1 MAKPER
7 HPWPYGPQWNY
18 YPPHMLN
25 FSKIPFS
32 NGPQVNIDSNE
43 NYLSIRCPEPRR
55 PYQVP
60 YSSFTSYYH
69 QETHPVRSYLEAN
82 PVYPPKQYLYRPLC
96 QENINSSYKVAENLQ
111 SYPACSNY
119 PLAKD
124 QSTCYQTTWNNTSH
138 FQRNPPELDVRHFLA
153 TWQDKDDDF
162 VDVSTDND
170 QAQVYQGNDSI
181 PLDCSKRNSNDK
193 SIRKSYNDNFLNGPT
208 LNATGYIV
216 QPYYLKDDS
225 MALNRPVIPEELNNN
240 VLHRNNLNYE
250 NNHQS
255 YQKNFYPNTIKFP
268 ASKLLPCEHNMSPY
282 SQPLN
287 HCDITSSHLRSSMN
301 PPRQK
306 DLVVDSSERSQYN
319 LTSSLESGELF
330 CDINPRHEEI
340 QKPPVI
346 HPMFNDNLHKM
357 NAVDE
362 PCYFGNENNEFSE
375 NLMLNDFAPLKD
387 SWDMFSSNLKVKD
400 NTKVSN
406 NPKSVNKVSPQNLYE
421 HLLSN
426 NNDDNNNAT
435 SGNDNNINLN
445 NNVTSIA
452 YEGAFNILPNISS
465 SNQSSTP
472 HNVGNACVLQSHE
485 PIKPNL
491 SSQPHI
497 STKLPTNVTKPIQAN
512 TKIRPFQFNEEISS
526 DDIDISIASSGD
538 FLVEDQPSLCCN
550 SVISF
555 SKMKK
560 EKINPVPQKI
570 LKDNNNS
577 YKVDEPYSCPVFH
590 NDSEK
595 NSSLSHID
603 GEQKNKLNGTPKRE
617 FKSMEIEKKS
627 GSPVHTISSKKGDA
641 MDLSVLKPLNIKDT
655 GSELEKDPM
664 CYLDISNNYFESSN
678 FEQKTPELKTI
689 PRVENDTSNLPSEK
703 CEILNQTDQISDVM
717 ENSDES
723 SVQESNFPILDDAL
737 SHITNPDKL
746 LNNNNS
752 VIPNDNL
759 LLLAHCSQEY
769 GGQIK
774 KENESSEDCSL
785 AVSNIACSES
795 HPKTIRDSVIK
806 CSLRWDKIFN
816 IMSDEVNSQPDMSLD
831 LGPAKVELRL
841 PSDNC
846 SSNHWKIV
854 EADNKIQ
861 TSSIVK
867 VKRLIL
873 KRKNQSE
880 ERIPKMIIKKT
891 EGQEYRSYLKNES
904 SKAVLHCEKMKI
916 YCDKLSKSPQKP
928 SDS

>member
-32 NGPQVNIDSNE
+32 NGPQVNIDPNE

-69 QETHPVRSYLEAN
+69 QENHPVRSYLEAN
-82 PVYPPKQYLYRPLC
+82 PVYSPKQYLYRPLC
-96 QENINSSYKVAENLQ
+96 QENINSPYKVAENLQ

-119 PLAKD
+119 PLTKD
-124 QSTCYQTTWNNTSH
+124 QGTCYQTTWNNTSH

-170 QAQVYQGNDSI
+170 QTQVYQGNDSI

-193 SIRKSYNDNFLNGPT
+193 SNRKSYNDNFLNGPP

-225 MALNRPVIPEELNNN
+225 IPLNRPVISEELNNN

-255 YQKNFYPNTIKFP
+255 YQKNFYSNTIKFP
-268 ASKLLPCEHNMSPY
+268 TGKLLPCEHNASY

-287 HCDITSSHLRSSMN
+287 HCDINSSHLRSSMN

-306 DLVVDSSERSQYN
+306 DLLVDSSERSQYN

-346 HPMFNDNLHKM
+346 HPMYNDNLHKM
-357 NAVDE
+357 NTSEE

-375 NLMLNDFAPLKD
+375 NLMLSDFAPLKD

-406 NPKSVNKVSPQNLYE
+406 SSKSVNKVSPQNLYE
-421 HLLSN
+421 HLISN
-426 NNDDNNNAT
+426 NNNNNNSA
-435 SGNDNNINLN
+435 SGNDNNNINLN
-445 NNVTSIA
+445 NNLTPIA

-465 SNQSSTP
+465 GNQSSTP
-472 HNVGNACVLQSHE
+472 HNSNECVLQSHE
-485 PIKPNL
+485 VIKPNV
-491 SSQPHI
+491 SSQSHI
-497 STKLPTNVTKPIQAN
+497 STKLPTNITKPIQAN

-538 FLVEDQPSLCCN
+538 FLVEEDQPSLCCN

-555 SKMKK
+555 SKVKK
-560 EKINPVPQKI
+560 EKINTVQQKV
-570 LKDNNNS
+570 LKNNDS
-577 YKVDEPYSCPVFH
+577 YKVEEPYSCPAFN
-590 NDSEK
+590 NDSSK
-595 NSSLSHID
+595 NSSLSNVE
-603 GEQKNKLNGTPKRE
+603 GEQNNKLNGFPKDTE
-617 FKSMEIEKKS
+617 FKSMETEKKAC
-627 GSPVHTISSKKGDA
+627 SPENAISSAKGV
-641 MDLSVLKPLNIKDT
+641 MDLTVLKPQNIKDNI
-655 GSELEKDPM
+655 SEIERDSM
-664 CYLDISNNYFESSN
+664 CYLDISNNYFETSN
-678 FEQKTPELKTI
+678 FERKTPELRGI
-689 PRVENDTSNLPSEK
+689 PQVETGVLGISHEK
-703 CEILNQTDQISDVM
+703 CDIQNPKDEISDIL
-717 ENSDES
+717 EKSDKS
-723 SVQESNFPILDDAL
+723 SVQESNFSTLNDAL
-737 SHITNPDKL
+737 SHIASPNKL
-746 LNNNNS
+746 LDNS
-752 VIPNDNL
+752 NSTIPNDNL

-769 GGQIK
+769 GSQIK
-774 KENESSEDCSL
+774 KENDSSDDCSL
-785 AVSNIACSES
+785 AVKNITSSES
-795 HPKTIRDSVIK
+795 QQKTIRDSVIK
-806 CSLRWDKIFN
+806 CSLRWDRIFN

-873 KRKNQSE
+873 KRKNQPE

-904 SKAVLHCEKMKI
+904 SKAVLHCEKLKI

-928 SDS
+928 SDT

>member
-1 MAKPER
+1 MAKSER

-32 NGPQVNIDSNE
+32 NGPQVNFDSNE

-82 PVYPPKQYLYRPLC
+82 PVYPSKQYLYRPLC
-96 QENINSSYKVAENLQ
+96 QENINSPYKVAENLE

-124 QSTCYQTTWNNTSH
+124 QTTCYQTTWNNTSH

-162 VDVSTDND
+162 VDVSTDNN
-170 QAQVYQGNDSI
+170 QVQVYQGNDAI
-181 PLDCSKRNSNDK
+181 PLDCSKRNSSDK

-208 LNATGYIV
+208 INAAGYIV

-225 MALNRPVIPEELNNN
+225 LPLNRPVISEELNNN
-240 VLHRNNLNYE
+240 VLHRNNLNYD

-255 YQKNFYPNTIKFP
+255 YQKHFYPNTIKFP
-268 ASKLLPCEHNMSPY
+268 ASKLLPCEHNISY

-287 HCDITSSHLRSSMN
+287 HCDINSSHLRSSMN

-306 DLVVDSSERSQYN
+306 DLVDSSERSQYN

-346 HPMFNDNLHKM
+346 HPMYNDSLHKM
-357 NAVDE
+357 NTVDE

-375 NLMLNDFAPLKD
+375 NLMISDFAPLKD
-387 SWDMFSSNLKVKD
+387 SWEMFSSNLKLKD
-400 NTKVSN
+400 NAKVSN

-426 NNDDNNNAT
+426 NDNNNNNAT
-435 SGNDNNINLN
+435 SDNDNSINLN
-445 NNVTSIA
+445 NNVTSIS
-452 YEGAFNILPNISS
+452 YEGAFNILPNLSS
-465 SNQSSTP
+465 SNQISAPNS
-472 HNVGNACVLQSHE
+472 GNSCILQSHE
-485 PIKPNL
+485 PIKPNIN
-491 SSQPHI
+491 SQLHS
-497 STKLPTNVTKPIQAN
+497 STKLHTNATKPIQAN

-560 EKINPVPQKI
+560 ERNNTEQQNI
-570 LKDNNNS
+570 LKNNDS
-577 YKVDEPYSCPVFH
+577 YKVNESYLCPVFN

-595 NSSLSHID
+595 NSSLSNV
-603 GEQKNKLNGTPKRE
+603 ESEKKNKVNGFPKETE
-617 FKSMEIEKKS
+617 FKPKETETKPC
-627 GSPVHTISSKKGDA
+627 SPESNLSSKKGDV
-641 MDLSVLKPLNIKDT
+641 MDLSVLKHQNIKDPDP
-655 GSELEKDPM
+655 EIEKDPM
-664 CYLDISNNYFESSN
+664 SYLDISNNYFET
-678 FEQKTPELKTI
+678 QELKMI
-689 PRVENDTSNLPSEK
+689 PRAESDISNIPSEK
-703 CEILNQTDQISDVM
+703 CDIQNQKNEISDIM
-717 ENSDES
+717 DNSDES
-723 SVQESNFPILDDAL
+723 SNQETNFLTFDDTL
-737 SHITNPDKL
+737 SHIPSPDKL
-746 LNNNNS
+746 LGNNNS
-752 VIPNDNL
+752 TIPNENL

-769 GGQIK
+769 GGRIK
-774 KENESSEDCSL
+774 KENISSEDYSL
-785 AVSNIACSES
+785 PVSSLPCSES
-795 HPKTIRDSVIK
+795 NPKIIRDSVIK

-841 PSDNC
+841 PSDHS

-854 EADNKIQ
+854 EADSKIQ

-904 SKAVLHCEKMKI
+904 NKAVLHCEKLKI
-916 YCDKLSKSPQKP
+916 YCDNLSKSPQKP